1 MALRIAHWVSRLALA
16 AIFFYSGYIKL
27 QSTLQFAA
35 TLSSQR
41 LLPMPVILPVATYL
55 PWVEVA
61 LGALLLAGWQIRWVA
76 RVAAGLLALFL
87 AVLVVTYLRGIEAD
101 CGCFGVGDRI
111 SPRTLARDALFL
123 AGAIFLS
130 VPGRKT
136 PGQSSSRVT

>member
-1 MALRIAHWVSRLALA
+1 LALA
-16 AIFFYSGYIKL
+16 AIFLYSGYLKL

-35 TLSSQR
+35 TLSSHR
-41 LLPMPVILPVATYL
+41 LLPTPVILPVATYL
-55 PWVEVA
+55 PWVEIA
-61 LGALLLAGWQIRWVA
+61 LGALLLTGWQIRWVA
-76 RVAAGLLALFL
+76 RAAAGLLALFL
-87 AVLVVTYLRGIEAD
+87 AILVVTHLRGIEAD

-111 SPRTLARDALFL
+111 SRWTLARDALFL